1 MSELKRCG
9 GFMGVD
15 TVFSGLK
22 VVDLASF
29 IAGPAA
35 ATVLS
40 DFGAEVIKVEPPGFG
55 DPYRIFPRTP
65 PNPSCEINYAWQL
78 TNRNK
83 RGIALDLKNPAAREV
98 LEALVKWADVFV
110 TNYPPR
116 VRKSLRLTYE
126 DIAPLNKRLIYAD
139 ITGYGDSGPEA
150 DEPGYDITA
159 YWARSGLMGLI
170 RDAGGDPTLAVPGIG
185 DHATAISLYS
195 AIVTGLYQREKT
207 GKGARVT
214 TSLIAEGAWAAATWI
229 EGALNNAKFFG
240 LHDRKNPPNAL
251 FNPYPTS
258 DGRWLLLVVVQQD
271 RDWPALA
278 NAIGKPELLSDT
290 RFADGKSRSAN
301 AAALAAVLDQVFS
314 SKLLSH
320 WKEVFEKTRITV
332 GVVQNLDEV
341 VRDEQMLANKIIVPV
356 QGTNKPVSTVN
367 SPMQVIGAEKV
378 VPHRAPDVGEH
389 TKEVLL
395 ELGFSEEKVEAL
407 RENGTAPHAP
417 HTASPASSHAPGRP
431 I

>member
-1 MSELKRCG
+1 MSTGK
-9 GFMGVD
+9 M
-15 TVFSGLK
+15 FSGLK

-40 DFGAEVIKVEPPGFG
+40 DFGADVIKVEPPGFG
-55 DPYRIFPRTP
+55 DPYRIFRRVP
-65 PNPSCEINYAWQL
+65 PNPASEVDYTWQL

-116 VRKSLRLTYE
+116 VRKSLKLTYE
-126 DIAPLNKRLIYAD
+126 DIAPLNARLIYAD
-139 ITGYGDSGPEA
+139 ITGYGDFGPAA

-159 YWARSGLMGLI
+159 YWARSGLMAMT
-170 RDAGGDPTLAVPGIG
+170 RDAGGDPTLPIPGIG

-207 GKGARVT
+207 GKGTRVT

-229 EGALNNAKFFG
+229 EGALNHAKFFG

-258 DGRWLLLVVVQQD
+258 DGRWILLVIAQQD
-271 RDWPALA
+271 RDWPELV
-278 NAIGKPELLSDT
+278 NVIGRPELLGDEKFSDVKKRT
-290 RFADGKSRSAN
+290 AN
-301 AAALAAVLDQVFS
+301 AGALAGILDEAFK
-314 SKLLSH
+314 SKPLSH
-320 WKEVFEKTRITV
+320 WKEAFGKTRITV
-332 GVVQNLDEV
+332 GVVQTLDEAV
-341 VRDEQMLANKIIVPV
+341 HDEQMLANNILVPV
-356 QGTNKPVSTVN
+356 QGVDREVRTVN
-367 SPMQVIGAEKV
+367 SPMQIIGAEKV
-378 VPHRAPDVGEH
+378 SPRRAPNVGEH
-389 TKEVLL
+389 TAEVLL
-395 ELGFSEEKVEAL
+395 ELGFSGEKVEAL
-407 RENGTAPHAP
+407 RASGAAPQAAHAEVP
-417 HTASPASSHAPGRP
+417 THAPGKP

>member
-1 MSELKRCG
+1 MSTEKI
-9 GFMGVD
+9 
-15 TVFSGLK
+15 FSGLR

-40 DFGAEVIKVEPPGFG
+40 DFGADVIKVEPPGFG
-55 DPYRIFPRTP
+55 DPYRIFRRVP
-65 PNPSCEINYAWQL
+65 PNPASEVDYTWQL

-98 LEALVKWADVFV
+98 LESLVKWADVFV

-116 VRKSLRLTYE
+116 VRKSLKLTHE
-126 DIAPLNKRLIYAD
+126 DIAPLNARLIYAD
-139 ITGYGDSGPEA
+139 ITGYGDFGPEA

-159 YWARSGLMGLI
+159 YWARSGLMAMT
-170 RDAGGDPTLAVPGIG
+170 RDAGGDPTLPIPGIG

-207 GKGARVT
+207 GKGTRVT

-229 EGALNNAKFFG
+229 EGALNHAKFFG

-258 DGRWLLLVVVQQD
+258 DGRWVLLVIAQQD
-271 RDWPALA
+271 RDWPELV
-278 NAIGKPELLSDT
+278 NVIGRPELLGDERFSDV
-290 RFADGKSRSAN
+290 KKRSAN
-301 AAALAAVLDQVFS
+301 AGALAGILDAAFK
-314 SKLLSH
+314 SKALSH
-320 WKEVFEKTRITV
+320 WTEAFGKTRITV

-341 VRDEQMLANKIIVPV
+341 IHDEQMLANNILVPV
-356 QGTNKPVSTVN
+356 QGADQEVRTVN

-378 VPHRAPDVGEH
+378 SPRRAPNVGEH
-389 TKEVLL
+389 TAEVLL
-395 ELGFSEEKVEAL
+395 ELGFSEGKVEAL
-407 RENGTAPHAP
+407 RASGAAPQAAHA
-417 HTASPASSHAPGRP
+417 AVPAHAPGKP

>member
-1 MSELKRCG
+1 MS
-9 GFMGVD
+9 VQ
-15 TVFSGLK
+15 TIFSGLK

-65 PNPSCEINYAWQL
+65 PNPSSDINYSWQL

-83 RGIALDLKNPAAREV
+83 RGIALDLKNPEAREV
-98 LEALVKWADVFV
+98 LETMIKWADVFI

-116 VRKSLRLTYE
+116 VRASLGLTYE
-126 DIAPLNKRLIYAD
+126 DVSPLNDRLIYAD
-139 ITGYGDSGPEA
+139 ITGYGDFGPRA
-150 DEPGYDITA
+150 DEPGYDVTA
-159 YWARSGLMGLI
+159 YWARSGLMAMT
-170 RDAGGDPTLAVPGIG
+170 RDAGGDPTLPIPGIG

-195 AIVTGLYQREKT
+195 AIVTALYQRERT
-207 GKGARVT
+207 GKGTRVT

-258 DGRWLLLVVVQQD
+258 DGRWLLLLIAQQD
-271 RDWPALA
+271 RDWPALV
-278 NAIGKPELLSDT
+278 NAIGRPELLGDARFSDV
-290 RFADGKSRSAN
+290 KSRSAN
-301 AAALAAVLDQVFS
+301 ASALATALNQAFS
-314 SKLLSH
+314 SKSLAE
-320 WKEVFEKTRITV
+320 WKQIFEATRITV

-341 VRDEQMLANKIIVPV
+341 VHDEQMLANKIIVPV
-356 QGTNKPVSTVN
+356 EGTDKPVSTVN

-378 VPHRAPDVGEH
+378 TPRRAPGVGEH
-389 TKEVLL
+389 TREVLL
-395 ELGFSEEKVEAL
+395 GLGFSEEKVEAL
-407 RENGTAPHAP
+407 RLSGAAPQAPHAD
-417 HTASPASSHAPGRP
+417 APAPSHAPGKP

>member
-1 MSELKRCG
+1 MEKDKI
-9 GFMGVD
+9 F
-15 TVFSGLK
+15 TGLK

-40 DFGAEVIKVEPPGFG
+40 DFGADVIKVEPPGFG
-55 DPYRIFPRTP
+55 DPYRFLHRTP
-65 PNPSCEINYAWQL
+65 PNPASDVDYAWQL

-110 TNYPPR
+110 TNSPPR
-116 VRKSLRLTYE
+116 VRKSLQLTYE
-126 DIAPLNKRLIYAD
+126 EIAPLNTRLIYAD
-139 ITGYGDSGPEA
+139 ITGYGDFGPAA

-159 YWARSGLMGLI
+159 YWARSGLMAVT
-170 RDAGGDPTLAVPGIG
+170 RDAGGDPTLPIPGIG

-207 GKGARVT
+207 GRGTRVT

-229 EGALNNAKFFG
+229 EGALNHAKFFG

-251 FNPYPTS
+251 LNPYPTS
-258 DGRWLLLVVVQQD
+258 DERWILLVVAQQD
-271 RDWPALA
+271 RDWPELL
-278 NAIGKPELLSDT
+278 NVIGRPELLSDD
-290 RFADGKSRSAN
+290 RFSGVRKRSAN
-301 AAALAAVLDQVFS
+301 AGALAAILDEAFK
-314 SKLLSH
+314 SKPLAH
-320 WKEVFEKTRITV
+320 WKDAFGKTRITV
-332 GVVQNLDEV
+332 GVVQTLEEAV
-341 VRDEQMLANKIIVPV
+341 HDEQMIANNILVPL
-356 QGTNKPVSTVN
+356 QGVDQEIRTVN
-367 SPMQVIGAEKV
+367 SPMQVIGADKV
-378 VPHRAPDVGEH
+378 LPHRAPNVGEH
-389 TKEVLL
+389 TAEVLL

-407 RENGTAPHAP
+407 RASGAAPQEGHAAEP
-417 HTASPASSHAPGRP
+417 MRTPGKA